1 MKQLLSLLVAL
12 LCSAAIYGQ
21 NSVTVS
27 GTITDP
33 DGLPLIGAT
42 VIAQGTSVGTVA
54 DIDGNY
60 ELTVPAT
67 VTDLVYS
74 FTGYETQTIT
84 LSGQTIVDVVMSEGV
99 ALDEVVVTGYAVTSK
114 RQTTGAISTVSA
126 EELTAIPSGNVEQQL
141 QGRAAGVT
149 VITNGQPGTQSIIR
163 VRGFGSFGG
172 NNPLYVVDGVP
183 QTNIDFLSPDDI
195 QNTSILKD
203 AASASIY
210 GARAANGVVV
220 IQTKRGS
227 QEASPLK
234 VTYNG
239 LTGFTDPGSGNPI
252 LTPQQDATKTWEA
265 IRNTAAA
272 NGVDPVFNHP
282 QYGTGETPVIP
293 DYIMVGA
300 TSGYVGEIDVE
311 DERTRYNIDPA
322 SGDYY
327 QVVRANKEGT
337 DWYDAITR
345 TAMVNRHTLGFSG
358 STDATR
364 YYVSLGAQIQEGIL
378 LNNDFERYTARMNTE
393 FDLGSKVRF
402 GQNLQFTHRKVLG
415 LTGGGG
421 GAGSANEENQILS
434 AFRLNPLIP
443 VRDIFG
449 GYAGTAAQG
458 FGNPRNP
465 VAEREGL
472 ANNQS
477 FENIAF
483 GNLYLE
489 FEPIES
495 LVLRSSFGGK
505 YVGFNGRSYGRR
517 TYENAENIGSFS
529 YSEFQG
535 YSTDWIWS
543 NTATYTM
550 DFGAH
555 NLNVLGGVEA
565 LEIGNFRSSNGSG
578 INPFSESVDFV
589 SLNNVDSRVVTSG
602 FTYGSRFYSL
612 FGQVNYNFNDKYY
625 LTGVLRRDGSSRFGA
640 DNRYGT
646 FPAISAAWRVTA
658 EPFMQ
663 NQTFFADLKIRGG
676 WGQMGNS
683 NNVSG
688 DNRFNLFGT
697 GLGPSSYDIGGTN
710 SSAVAGFYRSRIG
723 TETARW
729 ETSVTS
735 NIGFDATLLG
745 GNFDVIVDIWR
756 KETNDLLVQLAV
768 PNVLG
773 PSATPPSINVG
784 SMLNEGIDAQL
795 IYRTKIAG
803 DFGIEATINGAI
815 LNNEITK
822 FTDDVD
828 FFDSNVASPRISGTI
843 VRNQVGMPL
852 SSFFGY
858 NVVGLFQSDLEV
870 QNAPDQE
877 GAAPGRFRFE
887 DNNSRDENGELTG
900 IPDGQITEADRTFL
914 GSAVPDFTGGVNL
927 RFDYKGFDLTT
938 FFYTSLGGEVYNY
951 GKWFTDFYGTFVGAA
966 VSTRVLDSWTPQ
978 NPSTNVPIYENI
990 SNFSTSTESSSYYVE
1005 SADYLRLQ
1013 NISLGYSFPDDSF
1026 RGFVSTLRVA
1036 ISANNL
1042 FTISGYDGLD
1052 PAVGGAAD
1060 TLFGVDLGNYPV
1072 TRGYNLALTVGF

>member
-1 MKQLLSLLVAL
+1 MKQLLSLLMAL

-21 NSVTVS
+21 TTVT

-33 DGLPLIGAT
+33 DGFPLVGAT
-42 VIAQGTSVGTVA
+42 VLAKGTSAGTVA
-54 DIDGNY
+54 DLDGNY
-60 ELTVPAT
+60 SLTVPEN
-67 VTDLVYS
+67 VVDLIYS

-84 LSGQTIVDVVMSEGV
+84 LSGQTVVDVVMTEGV
-99 ALDEVVVTGYAVTSK
+99 ALDEIVVTGYAVTSK
-114 RQTTGAISTVSA
+114 RQTTGAISTVST

-227 QEASPLK
+227 AEPSPLR
-234 VTYNG
+234 VSYNG
-239 LTGFTDPGSGNPI
+239 LVGFTDPGSGNPI
-252 LTPQQDATKTWEA
+252 LSPEQDALKTWEA

-272 NGVDPVFNHP
+272 NGTDPVFDHP
-282 QYGTGETPVIP
+282 QYGKGNSPVVP
-293 DYIMVGA
+293 DYILVGGIGGV
-300 TSGYVGEIDVE
+300 SGEIDLE
-311 DERTRYNIDPA
+311 EQRNQYNIDPNA
-322 SGDYY
+322 GPLY
-327 QVVRANKEGT
+327 QVVRANREGT
-337 DWYDAITR
+337 DWYDEITR
-345 TAMVNRHTLGFSG
+345 RAMVNRHTVGFTG
-358 STDATR
+358 STESAR

-378 LNNDFERYTARMNTE
+378 LNNSYERYTARMNTE
-393 FDLGSKVRF
+393 FDLGSRLRF
-402 GQNLQFTHRKVLG
+402 GQNLQFTHRKTLG

-443 VRDIFG
+443 VRDVFG
-449 GYAGTAAQG
+449 GYAGTRAPG

-472 ANNQS
+472 ANNQN
-477 FENIAF
+477 FDNIAF

-489 FEPIES
+489 FDPIES
-495 LVLRSSFGGK
+495 LTLRSSFGGR
-505 YVGFNGRSYGRR
+505 YTGYNGRAYGRS

-529 YSEFQG
+529 YNEFQG
-535 YSTDWIWS
+535 YSTDWIWT
-543 NTATYTM
+543 NTATYATE
-550 DFGAH
+550 FSGGH
-555 NLNVLGGVEA
+555 NLNVLLGVEA
-565 LEIGNFRSSNGSG
+565 LEIGKNRNSNGSG
-578 INPFSESVDFV
+578 INPFSESPDFV
-589 SLNNVDSRVVTSG
+589 SLNNVSSRVVTSD
-602 FTYGSRFYSL
+602 FSNGSRFYSV
-612 FGQVNYNFNDKYY
+612 FGQLNYNWNDRYY

-640 DNRYGT
+640 DSRYGT

-663 NQTFFADLKIRGG
+663 NQTLFTDLKIRGG

-688 DNRFNLFGT
+688 DNRFSLYGT
-697 GLGPSSYDIGGTN
+697 SLGASSYDIGGTN
-710 SSAVAGFYRSRIG
+710 SSAIAGFYRSRIG
-723 TETARW
+723 TEAARW

-735 NIGFDATLLG
+735 NVGFDATLAG
-745 GNFDVIVDIWR
+745 GNFDIIVDLWR
-756 KETNDLLVQLAV
+756 KQTNDLLVQLAV

-773 PSATPPSINVG
+773 PSATPPSVNIG
-784 SMLNEGIDAQL
+784 SMLNEGIDAQF
-795 IYRTKIAG
+795 IYRTKIG
-803 DFGIEATINGAI
+803 SDFSIEATINGA
-815 LNNEITK
+815 LLHNEITK

-828 FFDSNVASPRISGTI
+828 FFDTNVASPRINGTI
-843 VRNQVGMPL
+843 VRNQVGQPL

-858 NVVGLFQSDLEV
+858 KVTGLFQSAAEV
-870 QNAPDQE
+870 ANAPTQE
-877 GAAPGRFRFE
+877 GAAPGRFRYE
-887 DNNSRDENGELTG
+887 DNNSRNDAGELTG
-900 IPDGQITEADRTFL
+900 VPDGIIDEADRTFL
-914 GSAVPDFTGGVNL
+914 GSAVPDFTGGFNL
-927 RFDYKGFDLTT
+927 RLNYKGVDLTT
-938 FFYTSLGGEVYNY
+938 FFYTALGGEVYNY
-951 GKWFTDFYGTFVGAA
+951 SKWFTDFYGTFVGAA

-978 NPSTNVPIYENI
+978 NPNTDVPIYENV
-990 SNFSTSTESSSYYVE
+990 SNFSTSTQSNSYYVE

-1013 NISLGYSFPDDSF
+1013 NIALGYTFPDELFNGALTNF
-1026 RGFVSTLRVA
+1026 RVSLA
-1036 ISANNL
+1036 ANNL

-1072 TRGYNLALTVGF
+1072 TRGYNFSVSLGF